1 MSLNLRTLCGAVV
14 LLFLVAIPFALG
26 DYGHY
31 LLATIM
37 IYALV
42 ALSFNVLLGIGGQIS
57 IGHAAFWAIG
67 AYACALSVIN
77 LGLPFLL
84 GVAFA
89 GIMAALFGALVALP
103 ALRVQGHYLAIATL
117 GFALIVQQVLF
128 EWETL
133 TGGRQGLFVPR
144 PSLFGVEL
152 TSDFSYYYLLL
163 GIFLLIAWITGN
175 FAYSF
180 TGRSLAALRMS
191 TVAAECCGIARP
203 RHIIIAFAMSAFC
216 TGISGALYGHL
227 LGHLS
232 TETFSLAVSLS
243 FLSMAVIGGLHSRA
257 GALLGGAYL
266 ALAPEVLREFK
277 DAQMV
282 IYGVTLVVCVQF
294 LPRGLSSLLE
304 PVQRAFNSLRR
315 RWACPGHPRFAPGT
329 QDVDA
334 RDNPRIK
341 SGDAH
346 DDA

>member
-1 MSLNLRTLCGAVV
+1 
-14 LLFLVAIPFALG
+14 
-26 DYGHY
+26 
-31 LLATIM
+31 
-37 IYALV
+37 
-42 ALSFNVLLGIGGQIS
+42 
-57 IGHAAFWAIG
+57 
-67 AYACALSVIN
+67 
-77 LGLPFLL
+77 
-84 GVAFA
+84 
-89 GIMAALFGALVALP
+89 
-103 ALRVQGHYLAIATL
+103 
-117 GFALIVQQVLF
+117 
-128 EWETL
+128 
-133 TGGRQGLFVPR
+133 
-144 PSLFGVEL
+144 
-152 TSDFSYYYLLL
+152 
-163 GIFLLIAWITGN
+163 
-175 FAYSF
+175 
-180 TGRSLAALRMS
+180 MS

-282 IYGVTLVVCVQF
+282 IYGVTLVLCVQF

-315 RWACPGHPRFAPGT
+315 RWAYPGHPRFSPGT

-341 SGDAH
+341 SRDAH
-346 DDA
+346 DGA

>member
-1 MSLNLRTLCGAVV
+1 
-14 LLFLVAIPFALG
+14 
-26 DYGHY
+26 
-31 LLATIM
+31 
-37 IYALV
+37 
-42 ALSFNVLLGIGGQIS
+42 
-57 IGHAAFWAIG
+57 
-67 AYACALSVIN
+67 
-77 LGLPFLL
+77 
-84 GVAFA
+84 
-89 GIMAALFGALVALP
+89 
-103 ALRVQGHYLAIATL
+103 
-117 GFALIVQQVLF
+117 
-128 EWETL
+128 
-133 TGGRQGLFVPR
+133 
-144 PSLFGVEL
+144 
-152 TSDFSYYYLLL
+152 
-163 GIFLLIAWITGN
+163 
-175 FAYSF
+175 
-180 TGRSLAALRMS
+180 MS

-294 LPRGLSSLLE
+294 LPRGLISLLE

-315 RWACPGHPRFAPGT
+315 RWARPGHPRFAPGT

-341 SGDAH
+341 SRDAH
-346 DDA
+346 DGA